1 MSDVV
6 TALKLSSEPGSSA
19 AALCGPTTPLEGDH
33 SAVDNEPGEL
43 CDPKPVKYSN
53 GFKSFLILKWGRI

>member
-1 MSDVV
+1 M

-33 SAVDNEPGEL
+33 SAVDNEPGEH
-43 CDPKPVKYSN
+43 PIQYSN
-53 GFKSFLILKWGRI
+53 GCKLSNPQMKQNLNGI

>member
-33 SAVDNEPGEL
+33 SAVDNEPGEQ
-43 CDPKPVKYSN
+43 CDPNPV
-53 GFKSFLILKWGRI
+53 